1 MNNDIKEIIKLSL
14 LGVIA
19 ITVVYGVFFKKE
31 KRRVDPN
38 TYSNY
43 TPNPQ
48 VNQPMNSGSSTY
60 FGPEEN
66 MNVSTTI
73 NRDQAIDATPQP
85 LDVPAT
91 NVAFNEQTWDFGTV
105 EQNTENLH
113 IFAFTNTGTNPLI
126 IENAEGS
133 CGCTVPEYPREP
145 IPPGGSGEIK
155 VKYSPG
161 QQIGQQNKTVSITA
175 NTPERVMQLNI
186 SAVVVEQGAG
196 S

>member
-1 MNNDIKEIIKLSL
+1 MNTDIKEIIKLSL
-14 LGVIA
+14 LGVITL
-19 ITVVYGVFFKKE
+19 TVVYATFFKKE
-31 KRRVDPN
+31 KRRVAQSA
-38 TYSNY
+38 YSNY
-43 TPNPQ
+43 QPGQSSANDNPS
-48 VNQPMNSGSSTY
+48 NSY
-60 FGPEEN
+60 FGPEEDL
-66 MNVSTTI
+66 NVTTTI
-73 NRDQAIDATPQP
+73 NRNEAIDATPQA
-85 LDVPAT
+85 LDIPST
-91 NVAFNEQTWDFGTV
+91 NVNFSESSCDYGTL

-113 IFAFTNTGTNPLI
+113 VFSFTNTGTNPLI

-175 NTPERVMQLNI
+175 NTPDRITTLNI
-186 SAVVVEQGAG
+186 SALVVEPG